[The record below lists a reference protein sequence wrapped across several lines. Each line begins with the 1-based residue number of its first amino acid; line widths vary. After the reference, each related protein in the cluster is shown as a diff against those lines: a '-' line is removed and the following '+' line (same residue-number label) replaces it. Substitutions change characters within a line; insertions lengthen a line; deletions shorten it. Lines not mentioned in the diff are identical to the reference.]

1 MHEPFFEAAP
11 RNSGRVADRGATPK
25 AAHLRRRA
33 KGAAVGGRG
42 VQGWWFQG
50 RLAHTFLRGPQLSLC
65 SSSASQRHHTQH
77 AAHTRAARSTHAA
90 HSTRRSTKRARDCK
104 RLIRDKR
111 TRLRASA
118 RVEFVL
124 GTAAYNE
131 CVWRCSSTTEPRRRH
146 HLRRCGSLVAAPD
159 RATLPHDPYCTRLMD
174 DARALHYCTSPGRA
188 PVKNFRRSAQGTARS
203 SQAITPVSWTGR
215 DGRGRAV

>member
-1 MHEPFFEAAP
+1 MARGRPWRARVVVPREVGAHLSAGASTLSLLVQRFTEAA
-11 RNSGRVADRGATPK
+11 R
-25 AAHLRRRA
+25 AARS
-33 KGAAVGGRG
+33 
-42 VQGWWFQG
+42 
-50 RLAHTFLRGPQLSLC
+50 TC
-65 SSSASQRHHTQH
+65 TQH
-77 AAHTRAARSTHAA
+77 AQHSTQHTRSTHAA

-104 RLIRDKR
+104 RLIRDER

-118 RVEFVL
+118 RDEFVL

-174 DARALHYCTSPGRA
+174 DARAPPLLHFCQGGLLSRTDDALRKVQRA
-188 PVKNFRRSAQGTARS
+188 APRQSRPSHGLGE
-203 SQAITPVSWTGR
+203 TG
-215 DGRGRAV
+215 GG

>member
-1 MHEPFFEAAP
+1 MARGRPWRARVDRGSKGGWRTPFCGGASTLSLLVQRFTEAA
-11 RNSGRVADRGATPK
+11 R
-25 AAHLRRRA
+25 AAR
-33 KGAAVGGRG
+33 
-42 VQGWWFQG
+42 
-50 RLAHTFLRGPQLSLC
+50 S
-65 SSSASQRHHTQH
+65 TQH
-77 AAHTRAARSTHAA
+77 AAHTQHTR
-90 HSTRRSTKRARDCK
+90 STRRSTKRARDCK

-159 RATLPHDPYCTRLMD
+159 RATLPHDPYRTRLMD
-174 DARALHYCTSPGRA
+174 DARAPPTTALSQGGLLSRTSDALRKVQRAAPRQSRPSHGPGE
-188 PVKNFRRSAQGTARS
+188 
-203 SQAITPVSWTGR
+203 TG
-215 DGRGRAV
+215 GLVQV

>member
-1 MHEPFFEAAP
+1 M
-11 RNSGRVADRGATPK
+11 
-25 AAHLRRRA
+25 
-33 KGAAVGGRG
+33 
-42 VQGWWFQG
+42 
-50 RLAHTFLRGPQLSLC
+50 AHTFLRGSLNSLSARPALHRG
-65 SSSASQRHHTQH
+65 STRSTQH
-77 AAHTRAARSTHAA
+77 MHAARAAHARAARSTHTA
-90 HSTRRSTKRARDCK
+90 HARRSTTRARDCK
-104 RLIRDKR
+104 RLIRDER

-174 DARALHYCTSPGRA
+174 DARAPPLLHFCQGGLLSRTDDALRKVQRAAPRQSRPSHGPGE
-188 PVKNFRRSAQGTARS
+188 
-203 SQAITPVSWTGR
+203 TG
-215 DGRGRAV
+215 GLVQV

>member
-1 MHEPFFEAAP
+1 MA
-11 RNSGRVADRGATPK
+11 RGRPWRARVDRGSKGGWRTPFCGGLNSLSARPALHRGSTRSTQHMHAAR
-25 AAHLRRRA
+25 AAHA
-33 KGAAVGGRG
+33 
-42 VQGWWFQG
+42 
-50 RLAHTFLRGPQLSLC
+50 
-65 SSSASQRHHTQH
+65 
-77 AAHTRAARSTHAA
+77 RAARSTHTA
-90 HSTRRSTKRARDCK
+90 HARRSTTRARDCK
-104 RLIRDKR
+104 RLIRDER

-174 DARALHYCTSPGRA
+174 DARAPPHYCTSPGRA
-188 PVKNFRRSAQGTARS
+188 PVKNFRRSAQGTASS
-203 SQAITPVSWTGR
+203 SQAITPISWTGR
-215 DGRGRAV
+215 DGGGEGQCRGDQRRPILEARAPWP